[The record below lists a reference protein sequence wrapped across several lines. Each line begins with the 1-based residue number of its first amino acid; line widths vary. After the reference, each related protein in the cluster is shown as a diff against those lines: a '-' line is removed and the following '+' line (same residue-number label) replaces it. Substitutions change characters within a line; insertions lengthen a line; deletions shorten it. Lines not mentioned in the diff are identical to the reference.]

1 MASIAFVGLGK
12 MGIPM
17 ALNLQKAGHAVL
29 GFDLSEAARQALAQA
44 GGTPAA
50 SLGAAVAEADVVI
63 SMVNA
68 GRHVM
73 AVYAGEAGAIALSR
87 PDALLIDSS
96 TIDVSTARQV
106 SALAAQA
113 GRQMLDAP
121 VSGGDLGAK
130 AGTLTFMV
138 GGTAE
143 AFARGRPVFEAMG
156 RNIVHAGPSGNG
168 QAAKICNN
176 MMAGINMISASEG
189 FALARKL
196 GLDAGVLHAISSTS
210 SGASWALNSYC
221 PVPGPVPAAP
231 SNHDYEPGFTCDLM
245 LKDMRLS
252 QEAAA
257 LSGAATPLGGMA
269 AALYQ
274 AMSNNGFGD
283 RDFSVIA
290 RLVLGEIGAGKD
302 KDGDKG

>member
-1 MASIAFVGLGK
+1 MATIAFIGLGK

-17 ALNLQKAGHAVL
+17 ALNLRKASHAVI
-29 GFDLSEAARQALAQA
+29 GFDLNALARQAFAAA
-44 GGTPAA
+44 GGTAA
-50 SLGAAVAEADVVI
+50 QSLADAVGEADVVI

-73 AVYAGEAGAIALSR
+73 AVYSGESGVIALSR
-87 PDALLIDSS
+87 RDALLIDSS
-96 TIDVSTARQV
+96 TIDVATARV
-106 SALAAQA
+106 VAGLAADA
-113 GRQMLDAP
+113 GKQMLDAP

-138 GGTAE
+138 GGAAD
-143 AFARGRPVFEAMG
+143 AFARARPIFEAMG
-156 RNIVHAGPSGNG
+156 RNIVHAGPSGSG

-231 SNHDYEPGFTCDLM
+231 SNRDYEPGFTCDLM

-283 RDFSVIA
+283 RDFSVVA
-290 RLVLGEIGAGKD
+290 KLVLGEVSKN
-302 KDGDKG
+302 KG

>member
-1 MASIAFVGLGK
+1 MATIAFIGLGK
-12 MGIPM
+12 MGVPM
-17 ALNLQKAGHAVL
+17 ALNLAKAGHAVL
-29 GFDLSEAARQALAQA
+29 GFDLSAAARQAFAAA
-44 GGTPAA
+44 GGTAA
-50 SLGAAVAEADVVI
+50 DTLAGAVGAADVVI

-73 AVYAGEAGAIALSR
+73 AVYGGEGGAIALSR

-96 TIDVSTARQV
+96 TIDVATARAV
-106 SALAAQA
+106 AGLAAAA
-113 GRQMLDAP
+113 GKAMLDAP

-156 RNIVHAGPSGNG
+156 RTIVHAGPNGNG

-196 GLDAGVLHAISSTS
+196 GLDAGVLHAIASTS

-231 SNHDYEPGFTCDLM
+231 SNRDYEPGFTCDLM

-257 LSGAATPLGGMA
+257 LAGAATPLGGMA

-274 AMSNNGFGD
+274 AMANNGFGG

-290 RLVLGEIGAGKD
+290 RLVLGEMGEAENG
-302 KDGDKG
+302 